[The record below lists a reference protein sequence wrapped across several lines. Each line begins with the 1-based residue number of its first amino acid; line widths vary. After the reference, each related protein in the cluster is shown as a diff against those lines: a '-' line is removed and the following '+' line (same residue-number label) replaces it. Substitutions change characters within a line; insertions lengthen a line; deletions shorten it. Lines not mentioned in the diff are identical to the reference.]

1 MTLATHVTDEQF
13 NFEQDVMPYMRKL
26 YPTALRMT
34 RNPNDAEDL
43 LQDTFA
49 RAYVAFHQFKPGT
62 NLSAWL
68 YRILANTFINTHRK
82 RQREPVQSLF
92 AELGDL
98 QASESVQFSRT
109 RSAEDEALDRM
120 ADSEILRALRELPE
134 GFSATVY
141 LADVEGYP
149 YKEIAEILGTP
160 IGTVMSRLHRGRER
174 LRERLAAHG
183 RGRDGSS
190 RSPDVPHPADVPE
203 RADVPPRAGVPTRA
217 EVPARADVP
226 AAGVPATSPPQADV
240 LGQAS
245 VPHPPQASVPPQAG
259 PRRGPRAAHWRGTL
273 PGRPALAGASLAGQR
288 AS

>member
-1 MTLATHVTDEQF
+1 MTLATHVTDEQC

-43 LQDTFA
+43 LQETFA

-98 QASESVQFSRT
+98 QASESVHFSRT

-160 IGTVMSRLHRGRER
+160 IGTVMSRLHRVRER

-190 RSPDVPHPADVPE
+190 RSPDVPHPA
-203 RADVPPRAGVPTRA
+203 
-217 EVPARADVP
+217 EVSARAD
-226 AAGVPATSPPQADV
+226 
-240 LGQAS
+240 
-245 VPHPPQASVPPQAG
+245 VPPQAG
-259 PRRGPRAAHWRGTL
+259 PLHGPRAPHWRGARS
-273 PGRPALAGASLAGQR
+273 GRPALDGVCLAGQR

>member
-1 MTLATHVTDEQF
+1 MTLATHVTHEQL
-13 NFEQDVMPYMRKL
+13 NFEQDVVPYMRKL

-43 LQDTFA
+43 LQETFA

-68 YRILANTFINTHRK
+68 YRILSNTFINTHRK

-98 QASESVQFSRT
+98 QASESVHLSRT

-190 RSPDVPHPADVPE
+190 RSPDVPHPADVPP
-203 RADVPPRAGVPTRA
+203 RADAP
-217 EVPARADVP
+217 E
-226 AAGVPATSPPQADV
+226 
-240 LGQAS
+240 
-245 VPHPPQASVPPQAG
+245 QASVPPQAG
-259 PRRGPRAAHWRGTL
+259 PRRGPRAGHWRGAR
-273 PGRPALAGASLAGQR
+273 PGRPVLADASLAGQR